1 ITFKRLDFSIL
12 NTGVNMQ
19 DIQWTTELI
28 SIAIIIGIT
37 LTTIGFLLAMVLQG
51 RKLTYITTQLEHSQK
66 TIEQTNN
73 TNTEIQA
80 QLKNTQSTLHQKEL
94 LESKLQ
100 EQFSN
105 AKANE
110 QRLASE
116 LAMLK
121 DELTD
126 LGSKLEHMN
135 QQMHISE
142 KKYEAAQA
150 ENRALQKQASDLDQ
164 RLTQTNQALEKERN
178 LVSELKDYLSQ
189 EGKKTKSLEVSEK
202 EAREQL
208 NEIKLKMSEQITDYR
223 QLQERNQSLSNEY
236 TELKTTL
243 ERKEEHFKEQM
254 QQLNEAKLALTRE
267 FENLANKI
275 FEEKGKA
282 FTHNSQVSIDNILKP
297 FREQIEGFQKRIN
310 EVHDASIQG
319 NTSLS
324 FEIKKVLDI
333 GLQMSKEAN
342 NLTSALKGNSQ
353 QRGAWGEAQLR
364 RTLEMSGLIE
374 NTHYEV
380 QSSFKDSEGKQKQ
393 TDYLIKLPDG
403 KHIIIDSKV
412 TLNAYDRAVAAESPE
427 EYQLAMNEHVKAVRK
442 HIDDLT
448 SKDYTNLIG
457 MRSPSFVLMFMP
469 MEPAYIEALKSNKD
483 LFEYGY
489 NKGIVLVS
497 HTTLIPILR
506 TVSNLWMIERSN
518 AEAREISEKAGEIY
532 NQVCIVA
539 ERLSKLGSTLS
550 IASNHYNNTVKA
562 LVGQQGLYGKV
573 DRFSQLSAK
582 VSKSM
587 PQLEPSH
594 MDFET
599 ERLSLIIEP
608 IDEEQVQSASLKI
621 ENKSDTTSV
630 TAPTDDPN
638 IGRKSKTEN

>member
-1 ITFKRLDFSIL
+1 
-12 NTGVNMQ
+12 MQ

>member
-1 ITFKRLDFSIL
+1 
-12 NTGVNMQ
+12 MQ

-126 LGSKLEHMN
+126 SGSKLEHMN

>member
-1 ITFKRLDFSIL
+1 
-12 NTGVNMQ
+12 MQ

-126 LGSKLEHMN
+126 LGSKLEHMH

-236 TELKTTL
+236 TELKTT
-243 ERKEEHFKEQM
+243 
-254 QQLNEAKLALTRE
+254 AYS
-267 FENLANKI
+267 
-275 FEEKGKA
+275 G
-282 FTHNSQVSIDNILKP
+282 
-297 FREQIEGFQKRIN
+297 G
-310 EVHDASIQG
+310 
-319 NTSLS
+319 
-324 FEIKKVLDI
+324 LD
-333 GLQMSKEAN
+333 
-342 NLTSALKGNSQ
+342 
-353 QRGAWGEAQLR
+353 
-364 RTLEMSGLIE
+364 
-374 NTHYEV
+374 H
-380 QSSFKDSEGKQKQ
+380 
-393 TDYLIKLPDG
+393 
-403 KHIIIDSKV
+403 
-412 TLNAYDRAVAAESPE
+412 
-427 EYQLAMNEHVKAVRK
+427 
-442 HIDDLT
+442 
-448 SKDYTNLIG
+448 
-457 MRSPSFVLMFMP
+457 
-469 MEPAYIEALKSNKD
+469 
-483 LFEYGY
+483 
-489 NKGIVLVS
+489 
-497 HTTLIPILR
+497 
-506 TVSNLWMIERSN
+506 
-518 AEAREISEKAGEIY
+518 
-532 NQVCIVA
+532 
-539 ERLSKLGSTLS
+539 
-550 IASNHYNNTVKA
+550 
-562 LVGQQGLYGKV
+562 
-573 DRFSQLSAK
+573 
-582 VSKSM
+582 
-587 PQLEPSH
+587 
-594 MDFET
+594 
-599 ERLSLIIEP
+599 
-608 IDEEQVQSASLKI
+608 
-621 ENKSDTTSV
+621 
-630 TAPTDDPN
+630 
-638 IGRKSKTEN
+638 